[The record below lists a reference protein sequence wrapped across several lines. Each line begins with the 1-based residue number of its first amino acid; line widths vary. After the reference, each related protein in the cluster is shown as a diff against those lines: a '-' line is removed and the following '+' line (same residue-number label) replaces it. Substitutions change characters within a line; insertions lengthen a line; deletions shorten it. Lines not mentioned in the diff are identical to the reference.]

1 MDDYEKITEKLH
13 DVEQYLR
20 EIKIYHCF
28 DVLILM
34 GLVAVVL
41 QTCTYL
47 LYGPILTD
55 LDKTFYMFSLLVAP
69 SAFFLFLL
77 HLYELYGFLKK
88 GEKSIPFSLDLT
100 FFMYLVLS
108 FVTMIGLSLHY
119 QQHNISQGFLA
130 PGWNIAVAL
139 LFGLVFFSLI
149 CAKYLVTLFVSKKLP
164 HFFVHHPKERQKR
177 PLLLQRYIL
186 KSSLKPKQI
195 YYFRKKPD
203 VSLWQNEEYF
213 VRYK

>member
-1 MDDYEKITEKLH
+1 
-13 DVEQYLR
+13 
-20 EIKIYHCF
+20 
-28 DVLILM
+28 M

-47 LYGPILTD
+47 LYGPIFTD
-55 LDKTFYMFSLLVAP
+55 LDKAMFMFSLLVAP
-69 SAFFLFLL
+69 SAFFLLLL

-88 GEKSIPFSLDLT
+88 DEKSIPFTLDLT
-100 FFMYLVLS
+100 FFIYLVLS
-108 FVTMIGLSLHY
+108 FITMIGLSIYY

-139 LFGLVFFSLI
+139 LFGLVLFSLI
-149 CAKYLVTLFVSKKLP
+149 CAKYLVTIFVSKKLP
-164 HFFVHHPKERQKR
+164 HFFKHHPKERRKR
-177 PLLLQRYIL
+177 PLPLQRYIL
-186 KSSLKPKQI
+186 KPSFKPKQM
-195 YYFRKKPD
+195 YYFRKKRD